1 MISKGEITNGHA
13 LDTSGGVGGAEV
25 RWQQR
30 QHLRIVEEAVRGGW
44 AVPAEAMTVLPRE
57 IYGIANDPNASPRDR
72 IRATELLASL
82 RKQDIDTAI
91 GYDRIVRLEAGTATD
106 RIEVIHDLGDQA
118 LDAVAQSLN
127 QIQPA
132 PKCLPKPKRK
142 PKRKA

>member
-1 MISKGEITNGHA
+1 
-13 LDTSGGVGGAEV
+13 
-25 RWQQR
+25 
-30 QHLRIVEEAVRGGW
+30 
-44 AVPAEAMTVLPRE
+44 MTVLPRE

-91 GYDRIVRLEAGTATD
+91 GYDRIVRLDAGTATD

-127 QIQPA
+127 QIQP